1 MTKIAD
7 DGRLDPRIRRIM
19 GVTPDAKAGAD
30 VADRDELLAKANSES
45 ALAARAMIDANLDRI
60 DSTDLA
66 PLEGLDIS
74 THEFVSAPDGNT
86 IKVSFMRPHA
96 EGAGAGEPLP
106 CVYYIHGGGM
116 QTMSAFLG
124 MYQCWGRLIAHQGV
138 AVAMV
143 DFRNALHPS
152 STTEVAPFPAGL
164 NDCVSGVRWLVDQA
178 DELGIDA
185 SKIIVAGESGGGNL
199 AIATTMQLVRDGE
212 IGLISGLYALCPY
225 LAGEWPQDRF
235 PSSTENNGLFINLWG
250 NNARMAYGI
259 EAFDQ
264 ANPLAWPMFATV
276 DDVAGL
282 PTTVISVNECDP
294 LRDEGIEFYRL
305 LNQAGVQARCRQVMG
320 TLHGS
325 EVFSVSCPGI
335 ATETAMSIAHLAKG
349 N

>member
-7 DGRLDPRIRRIM
+7 DERLDPRIRRIM
-19 GVTPDAKAGAD
+19 GVTPDARAGAD

-45 ALAARAMIDANLDRI
+45 ALAARALVDANLDRI

-66 PLEGLDIS
+66 PLDGLDIS
-74 THEFVSAPDGNT
+74 THQFTSAPDGNP
-86 IKVSFMRPHA
+86 IKVSFMRPTVEEA
-96 EGAGAGEPLP
+96 LP

-143 DFRNALHPS
+143 DFRNALYPS
-152 STTEVAPFPAGL
+152 SAPEVAPFPAGL
-164 NDCVSGVRWLVDQA
+164 NDCVSGLRWLVDQA

-199 AIATTMQLVRDGE
+199 AIATGMQLMRDGD
-212 IGLISGLYALCPY
+212 IDLINGIYALCPY
-225 LAGEWPQDRF
+225 LAGEWPQERF
-235 PSSTENNGLFINLWG
+235 PSSTENNGLFINTWG

-259 EAFDQ
+259 EAFEA
-264 ANPLAWPMFATV
+264 ANPLAWPMFATS

-305 LNQAGVQARCRQVMG
+305 LNKAGVKARCRQVMG

-325 EVFSVSCPGI
+325 EVFSVSCPEI

-349 N
+349 S